1 MSSFINN
8 IIKVTI
14 KEINK
19 NSSLTIKGPVN
30 QEYDN
35 NDPYN
40 KTLKFIVSNDVR
52 KTVPYKELLTIKE
65 IRRNLEWFLQETGL
79 TKIEEGGVIGIQ
91 NPKPEENDLF
101 NTLLEEEDPET
112 KGMGKLFAR
121 KWSREEL

>member
-52 KTVPYKELLTIKE
+52 NTVPYKELLTIKE

-79 TKIEEGGVIGIQ
+79 TKIEDGGIIGIQ

-101 NTLLEEEDPET
+101 NSILEEEDTET

-121 KWSREEL
+121 K